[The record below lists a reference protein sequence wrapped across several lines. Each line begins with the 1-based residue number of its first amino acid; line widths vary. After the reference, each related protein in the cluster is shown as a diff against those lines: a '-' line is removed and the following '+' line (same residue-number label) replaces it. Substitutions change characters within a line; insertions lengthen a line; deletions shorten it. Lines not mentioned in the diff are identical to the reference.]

1 MSDNDHL
8 NASLRTIAKGAGIGF
23 AGAMFGTVVG
33 YLSRM
38 VIARYLGPEDYGLIS
53 LGFAAMMIATTL
65 SLMGLNS
72 GVKRYVAYYRGKGD
86 EGRIKGTII
95 SALKITVP
103 MSLIFMGVV
112 FFGADWISIH
122 IFHEANLTPVLA
134 IFAIGIPF
142 WALTTIFNS
151 GSIAF
156 QQIKYHVYTMY
167 IFKDSFKLIAIVVFL
182 LLGYGV
188 IGAAVGWIL
197 AVVGMSILSF
207 YFLEKKVFPVFS
219 GAVKSISMDKE
230 LLYFSFP
237 LIFVG
242 ILSMVTGWT
251 DTFMLGYFCTSTE
264 VGVYNAALPTSKLLG
279 VVLSPIGQIF
289 GPVIVGL
296 YAKNRIDDLRR
307 TYSSVTKWIFSL
319 VFPGFLLMV
328 LFSERILI
336 ILFGDAYVS
345 GSTALGILAFG
356 VLITA
361 MVGPAA
367 SVITAYGRTKIILW
381 CSFFGASVNVVLNL
395 FLIPIYVINGA
406 AIATGFSLAL
416 TSILHLIFAYRIG
429 GVQPFRWSYVKPL
442 SASIVAVAVV
452 YVVVQYVIGVSVIS
466 LVVMLFVFGLLYFI
480 LLLLLKGFDEEDLV
494 VMRAVDQ
501 RLGLKLD
508 WVRKVIRRFL

>member
-1 MSDNDHL
+1 MSGTDHL
-8 NASLRTIAKGAGIGF
+8 NESLRTIAKGAGIGF
-23 AGAMFGTVVG
+23 AGAMFGTAVG

-53 LGFAAMMIATTL
+53 LGFAAMMIATVF

-72 GVKRYVAYYRGKGD
+72 GVQRYVAYYRGKGD
-86 EGRIKGTII
+86 EARIKGTIL
-95 SALKITVP
+95 SALKLTVP
-103 MSLIFMGVV
+103 MSLLFMGVV
-112 FFGADWISIH
+112 FFGADWIAIH
-122 IFHEANLTPVLA
+122 VFHERELTPVLT

-142 WALTTIFNS
+142 WTLATVFVS
-151 GSIAF
+151 VSIAF
-156 QQIKYHVYTMY
+156 HQIKYQVYTMY
-167 IFKDSFKLIAIVVFL
+167 VFKDSVKLVVIVCFL
-182 LLGYGV
+182 VTGYGV
-188 IGAAVGWIL
+188 IGAAIGWIL

-207 YFLEKKVFPVFS
+207 YFLEKKVFPIFS
-219 GAVKSISMDKE
+219 DTVKSISVDKE
-230 LLYFSFP
+230 LYYFSFP

-279 VVLSPIGQIF
+279 VVLSPIGMIF

-296 YAKNRIDDLRR
+296 YANDRIDDLRG

-328 LFSERILI
+328 LFSERILM

-345 GSTALGILAFG
+345 GSIALGILAFG
-356 VLITA
+356 VLINA
-361 MVGPAA
+361 MVGPA
-367 SVITAYGRTKIILW
+367 SLVITAYGRTKIILW
-381 CSFFGASVNVVLNL
+381 CSFCGASVNVILNL

-442 SASIVAVAVV
+442 FASVVAVALV
-452 YVVVQYVIGVSVIS
+452 YLVVQYVIGVSVIS
-466 LVVMLFVFGLLYFI
+466 LVVMLFVFVLLYFI
-480 LLLLLKGFDEEDLV
+480 LLLLIKGFDEEDLV
-494 VMRAVDQ
+494 VMRAIDQ
-501 RLGLKLD
+501 RAGMRLG

>member
-1 MSDNDHL
+1 MGDNDHL

-23 AGAMFGTVVG
+23 AGAMFGTAIG

-53 LGFAAMMIATTL
+53 LGFAAMIIATTL
-65 SLMGLNS
+65 SLMGLSS
-72 GVKRYVAYYRGKGD
+72 GVQRYVAYYRGKGD

-103 MSLIFMGVV
+103 MSLFFMGVV
-112 FFGADWISIH
+112 FFGADWIAIH
-122 IFHEANLTPVLA
+122 VFHEKELTPVLT

-142 WALTTIFNS
+142 WAMTAVLNS
-151 GSIAF
+151 VSIAF
-156 QQIKYHVYTMY
+156 QQIKYHAYTMY
-167 IFKDSFKLIAIVVFL
+167 LFKDSFKLVAIVCL
-182 LLGYGV
+182 LAAGYGV

-207 YFLEKKVFPVFS
+207 YFLEKKVFPIFS
-219 GAVKSISMDKE
+219 GAAKSIPMDKE
-230 LLYFSFP
+230 LYYFSFP

-242 ILSMVTGWT
+242 ILSMITGWT
-251 DTFMLGYFCTSTE
+251 DTFMLGYFCTFTE
-264 VGVYNAALPTSKLLG
+264 VGVYNAALPTSNLLG
-279 VVLSPIGQIF
+279 VVLSPIGMIF

-296 YAKNRIDDLRR
+296 YAKNRIDDLRQ
-307 TYSSVTKWIFSL
+307 TYSSVTKWIFTI

-361 MVGPAA
+361 MVGPAS
-367 SVITAYGRTKIILW
+367 SVITTYGRTKIIMW
-381 CSFFGASVNVVLNL
+381 CSFFGALVNVGLNL
-395 FLIPIYVINGA
+395 FLIPIYGINGA
-406 AIATGFSLAL
+406 AVATGFSLAL
-416 TSILHLIFAYRIG
+416 TTILHLVFAYKIG
-429 GVQPFRWSYVKPL
+429 GVQPFGWGYVKPL
-442 SASIVAVAVV
+442 FASIVAVAVV
-452 YVVVQYVIGVSVIS
+452 YVMVQYVIGVSVIS

-480 LLLLLKGFDEEDLV
+480 LLLLMKGFDEGDLV

-501 RLGLKLD
+501 RLGTKSD
-508 WVRKVIRRFL
+508 WIRKIIKRFV

>member
-8 NASLRTIAKGAGIGF
+8 NESLRTIAKGAGIGF
-23 AGAMFGTVVG
+23 AGAMFGTVIG

-53 LGFAAMMIATTL
+53 LGFAAMMIATVL

-72 GVKRYVAYYRGKGD
+72 GVQRYVAYYRGKGD

-103 MSLIFMGVV
+103 MSLLFMGVV
-112 FFGADWISIH
+112 FFGADWIAIH
-122 IFHEANLTPVLA
+122 VFHEKEFTPVLM

-142 WALTTIFNS
+142 WTITTVFVS
-151 GSIAF
+151 VSIAF

-167 IFKDSFKLIAIVVFL
+167 LFKDSVKLIAIVCFL
-182 LLGYGV
+182 VAGYGV
-188 IGAAVGWIL
+188 IGAAIGWIL
-197 AVVGMSILSF
+197 AVVGMSVLSF
-207 YFLEKKVFPVFS
+207 YFLEKKAFPIFS

-230 LLYFSFP
+230 LYYFSFP

-251 DTFMLGYFCTSTE
+251 DTFMLGYLCTSTE
-264 VGVYNAALPTSKLLG
+264 VGIYNAALPTSKLLG
-279 VVLSPIGQIF
+279 VVLSPIGMIF

-296 YAKNRIDDLRR
+296 YANDRIDDLRR

-345 GSTALGILAFG
+345 GSIALGILAFG

-361 MVGPAA
+361 MVGPA
-367 SVITAYGRTKIILW
+367 SLVITAYGRTKIIMW
-381 CSFFGASVNVVLNL
+381 CSFFGALVNVGLNL
-395 FLIPIYVINGA
+395 FLIPVYGINGA
-406 AIATGFSLAL
+406 AVATGFSLAL
-416 TSILHLIFAYRIG
+416 ITVLHLVFAYRIG
-429 GVQPFRWSYVKPL
+429 GVQPFGWSYVKPL
-442 SASIVAVAVV
+442 FASIVAVAVV
-452 YVVVQYVIGVSVIS
+452 YVVVQYVIGVSAIS

-480 LLLLLKGFDEEDLV
+480 LLLLMKGFDEEDLV
-494 VMRAVDQ
+494 VMRAIDQ
-501 RLGLKLD
+501 RLGTKSD
-508 WVRKVIRRFL
+508 WARGMIRRFL

>member
-1 MSDNDHL
+1 MSDNGHL
-8 NASLRTIAKGAGIGF
+8 NESLRTIAKGAGIGF

-38 VIARYLGPEDYGLIS
+38 VIARYLGPDDYGLIS
-53 LGFAAMMIATTL
+53 LGFAAMMIATVL

-72 GVKRYVAYYRGKGD
+72 GVQRYVAYYRGKGD

-103 MSLIFMGVV
+103 MSLLFMGVV
-112 FFGADWISIH
+112 FFGADWISMH
-122 IFHEANLTPVLA
+122 IFHEKELTPVLT
-134 IFAIGIPF
+134 IFAVGIPF
-142 WALTTIFNS
+142 WTITTVFVS
-151 GSIAF
+151 VSIAF

-167 IFKDSFKLIAIVVFL
+167 LFKDSFKLIAIVCFL
-182 LLGYGV
+182 VVGYGV

-197 AVVGMSILSF
+197 AVAGMSVLSF
-207 YFLEKKVFPVFS
+207 YFLEKKVFPIFS
-219 GAVKSISMDKE
+219 GTVKSISMDKE
-230 LLYFSFP
+230 LYYFSFP

-242 ILSMVTGWT
+242 ILDLITGWT
-251 DTFMLGYFCTSTE
+251 DTFMIGYFCTSSE
-264 VGVYNAALPTSKLLG
+264 VGIYNAALPTSKLLG
-279 VVLSPIGQIF
+279 VVLSPIGMIF
-289 GPVIVGL
+289 APVIVGL
-296 YAKNRIDDLRR
+296 YAKNRINELRR

-361 MVGPAA
+361 MVGPA
-367 SVITAYGRTKIILW
+367 SLVITAYGRTKIIMW
-381 CSFFGASVNVVLNL
+381 CSFFGASANVLLNF
-395 FLIPIYVINGA
+395 FLIPVYGINGA
-406 AIATGFSLAL
+406 AVATGFSLAL
-416 TSILHLIFAYRIG
+416 TTILHLVFAYRIG
-429 GVQPFRWSYVKPL
+429 RVQPFGWSYAKPL
-442 SASIVAVAVV
+442 FASIVAVAVV

-480 LLLLLKGFDEEDLV
+480 LLLLTKGFDEEDLV

-501 RLGLKLD
+501 RVGIRLD
-508 WVRKVIRRFL
+508 WVRRVIRRFL

>member
-1 MSDNDHL
+1 
-8 NASLRTIAKGAGIGF
+8 
-23 AGAMFGTVVG
+23 MFGTAVG

-53 LGFAAMMIATTL
+53 LGFAAMMIATVL

-72 GVKRYVAYYRGKGD
+72 GVQRYVAYYRGKGD
-86 EGRIKGTII
+86 DGRIKGTIV

-103 MSLIFMGVV
+103 MSLLFMGVV
-112 FFGADWISIH
+112 FFGADWIAIH
-122 IFHEANLTPVLA
+122 VFHEKELTPVLT

-142 WALTTIFNS
+142 WTITTVFVS
-151 GSIAF
+151 VPIAF
-156 QQIKYHVYTMY
+156 QQIKYHVYTMHL
-167 IFKDSFKLIAIVVFL
+167 FKDSFKLIAIVCFL
-182 LLGYGV
+182 VAGYGV

-197 AVVGMSILSF
+197 AVAGMSILSF
-207 YFLEKKVFPVFS
+207 YFLEKKVFPIFS
-219 GAVKSISMDKE
+219 GTVKSISMDKE
-230 LLYFSFP
+230 LYYFSFP

-242 ILSMVTGWT
+242 ILGMITGWT
-251 DTFMLGYFCTSTE
+251 DTFMLGYFCTSSE
-264 VGVYNAALPTSKLLG
+264 VGIYNAALPTSKLLG
-279 VVLSPIGQIF
+279 VVLSPIGMIF

-296 YAKNRIDDLRR
+296 YAKDRINELRR

-336 ILFGDAYVS
+336 ILFGGAYVS

-361 MVGPAA
+361 MVGPA
-367 SVITAYGRTKIILW
+367 SLVITAYGRTKIIMW
-381 CSFFGASVNVVLNL
+381 CSFFGALVNVLLNF
-395 FLIPIYVINGA
+395 FLIPVYGINGA

-416 TSILHLIFAYRIG
+416 TTILHLVFAYKIG
-429 GVQPFRWSYVKPL
+429 RVQPFRWSYVKPL
-442 SASIVAVAVV
+442 FASIVAVAVV

-466 LVVMLFVFGLLYFI
+466 LVVMLFVFGLLYFV
-480 LLLLLKGFDEEDLV
+480 LLLLMKGFDEEDLV

-501 RLGLKLD
+501 RLGLRLE
-508 WVRKVIRRFL
+508 WVRRGIRRFL